1 MRKRLLSTTVDN
13 ESIVLFIKL
22 GLALF
27 IMIAI
32 KLFKIINSFE
42 SKPLLHEWT
51 LDSASFMVRR
61 EMVTKLDDKLDVW
74 K

>member
-32 KLFKIINSFE
+32 KLYKIINSFE
-42 SKPLLHEWT
+42 SKPLHEWT
-51 LDSASFMVRR
+51 LDSGEKR
-61 EMVTKLDDKLDVW
+61 DGY
-74 K
+74 